1 MDDPGLCRCPAF
13 DGGSGMINDALDIV
27 AAIHFSP
34 HEQIA
39 VGVIAALAFLIGRIW
54 PRGSGDRCSA
64 SMFDGLG
71 GEV

>member
-1 MDDPGLCRCPAF
+1 
-13 DGGSGMINDALDIV
+13 MINDALDIV